1 MSDDRL
7 TPREHDELRDLVL
20 AGTHR
25 IKPVGAHRMQIIAA
39 SVALVLVAGV
49 TGGAVAT
56 ASMLGSA
63 PVQPAVTSTPA
74 PSPSPTSLSSP
85 STSPTPSAAPN
96 PRKDAYE
103 AEIDAWPEALP
114 PGYSWPAWDDLPHAG
129 GLYGLQPQDN
139 AAGVYR
145 CMLVSAAWF
154 AYFESNDPVA
164 SKDYATRADAYRL
177 PDDDQWTP
185 AVTEGG
191 VIIDDQLSRA
201 SGLCQGISGPL
212 P

>member
-1 MSDDRL
+1 MSNDKL
-7 TPREHDELRDLVL
+7 SPREHDDMRDLVL

-25 IKPVGAHRMQIIAA
+25 IKPVGAHRMQIVAA

-49 TGGAVAT
+49 TAGSIAT
-56 ASMLGSA
+56 ASLLGSS
-63 PVQPAVTSTPA
+63 PVAPAVTPTPSLTSA
-74 PSPSPTSLSSP
+74 KPTPQP
-85 STSPTPSAAPN
+85 STSPVTPAPN
-96 PRKDAYE
+96 PRKDQYE
-103 AEIDAWPEALP
+103 ADIAAWPDALP

-154 AYFESNDPVA
+154 AYFETNDPVA
-164 SKDYATRADAYRL
+164 SVEYATRADSYRL

-191 VIIDDQLSRA
+191 VIVADQLARA
-201 SGLCQGISGPL
+201 SGICQGISGSL